1 MSMYEP
7 ASAPPPPPPAYSVGN
22 ALSYGWEKFQ
32 KNAIPIIVATLVVV
46 AGLAVM
52 FVLYL
57 VVQSAVIGTATLTFD
72 AETGTYDTTGGG
84 SFFASLL
91 LAAVFG
97 ALYFVVAAVLGSLLV
112 RAALDITDGKTL
124 DVAAIFRFDKVV
136 PVLIASLII
145 GAATFVGTLL
155 CYLPGLVVGF
165 LTQYTLFFLLDKD
178 LPPMEAIKASFEFV
192 KANFANVLVWY
203 VIAALVGGAG
213 AIVCGIG
220 LVVTIP
226 IVIIGTAYTYKT
238 LQGRPVAA

>member
-1 MSMYEP
+1 MSMNEP
-7 ASAPPPPPPAYSVGN
+7 GTTPPAPPQPYSVGT
-22 ALSYGWEKFQ
+22 ALSYGWAKFQ
-32 KNAIPIIVATLVVV
+32 KNAVPIVLATLVVV

-52 FVLYL
+52 FVIYL
-57 VVQSAVIGTATLTFD
+57 VVQSAVIGDVTSTYD
-72 AETGTYDTTGGG
+72 PETGRYDISGGG
-84 SFFASLL
+84 SFLSSLL

-97 ALYFVVAAVLGSLLV
+97 ALYFVVAAVLGSLLI

-124 DVAAIFRFDKVV
+124 DLAGIFRFDKIG

-178 LPPMEAIKASFEFV
+178 LEPIEAIKASFEFV
-192 KANFANVLVWY
+192 KTNFANVLVWY
-203 VIAALVGGAG
+203 IIAALVGGAG

-220 LVVTIP
+220 LLVTVP

-238 LQGRPVAA
+238 LQGLPVAA